1 MSTHN
6 PTNERIKR
14 RYLTF
19 LKEAKRQNEASVDSA
34 AEAICRFEEFSR
46 YRDFKVFHIDLAIA
60 FKKHLAETIAAR
72 SGKPLS
78 KSTVCS
84 TLSHLKRFFQWL
96 ASEPGYRARLK
107 YSDADYFNPSEKD
120 VRVASARRQR
130 AFPTPEQ
137 VRHVLSVMPSGS
149 DIERRD
155 RALVA
160 FALLTGARDSAIA
173 SLRLKHVDVKGRC
186 VHQDAREVNTKFSKT
201 FPTYFFPVGS
211 DVDAAVA
218 DWVEY
223 LRSTKLWGNDDP
235 LFPATISKPDDAGFF
250 RAAGLSREPWKT
262 AAPIRA
268 IFKAA
273 FSLAG
278 LPYFNPHSFR
288 HTLVALGQQLCQTP
302 EAYKAWSQ
310 NLGHEAVLTTL
321 TSYGAVASARQAEL
335 MEQLRSEEMRPD
347 DARLLLRNFARL
359 LQEAGM
365 GEATRL

>member
-6 PTNERIKR
+6 PTNERIKH

-60 FKKHLAETIAAR
+60 FKKRLAETIAAR

-186 VHQDAREVNTKFSKT
+186 VHQDAREVNAE
-201 FPTYFFPVGS
+201 FFE
-211 DVDAAVA
+211 DV
-218 DWVEY
+218 
-223 LRSTKLWGNDDP
+223 
-235 LFPATISKPDDAGFF
+235 PDVFLPG
-250 RAAGLSREPWKT
+250 RE
-262 AAPIRA
+262 R
-268 IFKAA
+268 
-273 FSLAG
+273 
-278 LPYFNPHSFR
+278 R
-288 HTLVALGQQLCQTP
+288 
-302 EAYKAWSQ
+302 
-310 NLGHEAVLTTL
+310 
-321 TSYGAVASARQAEL
+321 
-335 MEQLRSEEMRPD
+335 
-347 DARLLLRNFARL
+347 
-359 LQEAGM
+359 
-365 GEATRL
+365 